1 MLTSLKKHLRDSN
14 DTLRSEFVIEILHSR
29 KEVNLVNY
37 SPLRYPGGKSKIAP
51 LIRLIMEKADES
63 RDIYIEPFAGGA
75 GVALSLLIEG
85 TVDQIVINDYDKA
98 VYSFWRAL
106 KESPQELIRLI
117 ERTPLTIEEW
127 KHQKS
132 IYCTQ
137 NKKYSVELGFS
148 AFYLNRTNRSGILS
162 AGPIGGYNQTGNY
175 SISARFNREAL
186 ISRVQEIAK
195 YRSQITVYNKEIRSF
210 INGIVPKYQEHA
222 FVYFD
227 PPYYENGQR
236 LYKNFFSPTDH
247 FDIAQSIITG
257 VNCPWVITYDDVPEL
272 RKIYAGFEQRQYNLN
287 YSAANKGKG
296 SEIIIFK
303 SHDLLPSPDEVRK
316 CMGDFQLSEV

>member
-1 MLTSLKKHLRDSN
+1 
-14 DTLRSEFVIEILHSR
+14 
-29 KEVNLVNY
+29 VNY

-51 LIRLIMEKADES
+51 LIRLIIEKNGGP
-63 RDIYIEPFAGGA
+63 DITYIEPFAGGA

-85 TVDQIVINDYDKA
+85 AVDQIVINDYDKA
-98 VYSFWRAL
+98 IYSFWRAL
-106 KESPQELIRLI
+106 KEAPQELIDLI
-117 ERTPLTIEEW
+117 EHTPLTIDEW
-127 KHQKS
+127 KHQKE

-137 NKKYSVELGFS
+137 NKKYSVELGFA

-175 SISARFNREAL
+175 GMDARFNRDAL
-186 ISRVQEIAK
+186 IGRIQEIAK
-195 YRSQITVYNKEIRSF
+195 YKSQIVVYNKEIRSF
-210 INGIVPKYQEHA
+210 ISGVIPKYQANA

-247 FDIAQSIITG
+247 ADIAHSIING

-272 RKIYAGFEQRQYNLN
+272 REIYSDFVQRRYNLN

-303 SHDLLPSPDEVRK
+303 NSGLLPLSDEVRK
-316 CMGDFQLSEV
+316 CMGDFQLTEV

>member
-1 MLTSLKKHLRDSN
+1 M
-14 DTLRSEFVIEILHSR
+14 
-29 KEVNLVNY
+29 NLVNY

-51 LIRLIMEKADES
+51 LIRLVIEKAGGY
-63 RDIYIEPFAGGA
+63 RNIYIEPFAGGA

-117 ERTPLTIEEW
+117 EHTPLTIEEW

-137 NKKYSVELGFS
+137 NRKYSVELGFS

-195 YRSQITVYNKEIRSF
+195 YRSQITVYNKEIRNF

-247 FDIAQSIITG
+247 FDIAQSIING

-303 SHDLLPSPDEVRK
+303 SHNLLPSSDEVRK
-316 CMGDFQLSEV
+316 CMGDFQLTEV

>member
-1 MLTSLKKHLRDSN
+1 M
-14 DTLRSEFVIEILHSR
+14 
-29 KEVNLVNY
+29 NY

-51 LIRLIMEKADES
+51 LIRLIIEKNGDP
-63 RDIYIEPFAGGA
+63 DITYIEPFAGGA

-85 TVDQIVINDYDKA
+85 AVDQIVINDYDKA
-98 VYSFWRAL
+98 IYSFWRAL
-106 KESPQELIRLI
+106 KEAPQELIDLI
-117 ERTPLTIEEW
+117 EHTPLTIDEW
-127 KHQKS
+127 KHQKE

-137 NKKYSVELGFS
+137 NKRYSVELGFA

-175 SISARFNREAL
+175 GMDARFNRDAL
-186 ISRVQEIAK
+186 IGRIQEIVK
-195 YRSQITVYNKEIRSF
+195 YKSQIVVHNKEIRSF
-210 INGIVPKYQEHA
+210 ISGVIPKYQANA

-247 FDIAQSIITG
+247 ADIAHSIING

-272 RKIYAGFEQRQYNLN
+272 RGIYSDFVQRRYNLN

-303 SHDLLPSPDEVRK
+303 NSDLLPPSDEVRK
-316 CMGDFQLSEV
+316 CMRDFQLAEV

>member
-1 MLTSLKKHLRDSN
+1 M
-14 DTLRSEFVIEILHSR
+14 
-29 KEVNLVNY
+29 NY

-51 LIRLIMEKADES
+51 LIRLIIEKTGS
-63 RDIYIEPFAGGA
+63 SDITYIEPFAGGA

-85 TVDQIVINDYDKA
+85 VVDQVVINDYDKA
-98 VYSFWRAL
+98 IYSFWRAL
-106 KESPQELIRLI
+106 KEAPQELIDLI
-117 ERTPLTIEEW
+117 EHTPLTIDEW
-127 KHQKS
+127 KHQKD
-132 IYCTQ
+132 IYSTQ
-137 NKKYSVELGFS
+137 NKRYSVELGFA

-175 SISARFNREAL
+175 GMDARFNRDAL
-186 ISRVQEIAK
+186 IGRIQEIAK
-195 YRSQITVYNKEIRSF
+195 YKSQLVVYNKEIRSF
-210 INGIVPKYQEHA
+210 ISGVIPKYQANA

-227 PPYYENGQR
+227 PPYFENGQR

-247 FDIAQSIITG
+247 TDIALSIING

-272 RKIYAGFEQRQYNLN
+272 RGIYSNYVQRRYNLN

-303 SHDLLPSPDEVRK
+303 DSYLLPPSDEVRK
-316 CMGDFQLSEV
+316 CMGDFQLTEV

>member
-51 LIRLIMEKADES
+51 LIRLIMEKAEES
-63 RDIYIEPFAGGA
+63 RNIYIEPFAGGA

-127 KHQKS
+127 KHQKN

-272 RKIYAGFEQRQYNLN
+272 RKIYACVHNWLTRL
-287 YSAANKGKG
+287 
-296 SEIIIFK
+296 
-303 SHDLLPSPDEVRK
+303 
-316 CMGDFQLSEV
+316 